1 MGAAAAS
8 TQNLNPFGRDIDLT
22 TPIDF
27 GDKSLGEIPVTLTKS
42 GRLVVDANGFS
53 DALSKLLNT
62 NGKARLA
69 QQINGRERFTLDDL
83 TGSGIEA
90 HYDPSGLSI
99 EVTRIDPRLQ
109 AVQSLFKTPHD
120 DDEKPDITPAH
131 VSAFVNLSA
140 VESQIWKGPLSG
152 TRKPD
157 FYFDGAM
164 RVGSIVLEGEG
175 QYASSNLLTANAP
188 YQLNRQYVRLVYD
201 QPSNFRRWYAGDL
214 APDIRGLQG
223 FVQMGGFGISRER
236 LRFDQFEPAILQ
248 GNRQIVLQQDSTV
261 DVYRNGALYQQFHLP
276 PGAYD
281 LSSLPLI
288 TGSNDVN
295 IQIRDNSGRVQTL
308 NYQSYLDPIDLAPG
322 DYEYSA
328 YVGRVANRIGLS
340 PVYSGPIAFTGFFR
354 KAFVDRPAIGVGL
367 QASSAVQQLTGQ
379 TQFIVLGGSRLELEG
394 GVSRTP
400 LGLGYAA
407 TAALDK
413 ILRRGDLTDSLSLQ
427 VNYTSRR
434 FGGLGMD
441 EPDNS
446 AAFSISALYARG
458 ITRDLTLMTGGNY
471 LKGRG
476 ITGNPYRVYAEA
488 SYRLSN
494 KWRIQ
499 GGVDYTKN
507 ALSIFRR
514 GGLGFTL
521 SIVFQPTYRD
531 EAEVH
536 HDSSIDSTQA
546 SFTHS
551 SGDTIGSVGFGGIV
565 DQESGSVDAQGFANY
580 VGNRFDAV
588 LTQSTFG
595 TSFHDI
601 TRQQITT
608 FRFTTAFAFA
618 DGEFGVGRRINDS
631 FAILF
636 PHPTLAGHEVVAGQ
650 SLAQNDYMSRS
661 GTFGGAVN
669 GYLASYITQSIQY
682 DVANPP
688 PGYDIGPGVLR
699 VRPPYHS
706 GYKVEIGTDA
716 FVSAVGTVEI
726 AGGKPVPLAAG
737 KVVSLD
743 RPSERSMSFFTNSV
757 GRFAIQNLRPG
768 GRYRVTLSDNAGS
781 FDFNVPANSGGL
793 VNLDTVHMTAPKE

>member
-1 MGAAAAS
+1 M
-8 TQNLNPFGRDIDLT
+8 NPFGRDIGLT
-22 TPIDF
+22 TPVNF
-27 GDKSLGEIPVTLTKS
+27 GDQSLGEIPVTLTKD
-42 GRLVVDANGFS
+42 GHLVVQSQGFADAV
-53 DALSKLLNT
+53 SKLLNA

-69 QQINGRERFTLDDL
+69 QQIKGRERLTLDEL
-83 TGSGIEA
+83 AGAGIEA

-99 EVTRIDPRLQ
+99 EITRIDPRLQ

-120 DDEKPDITPAH
+120 DDEKPDIAPAH

-140 VESQIWKGPLSG
+140 VESHIWRGPLSG

-164 RVGSIVLEGEG
+164 RIGSFVLEGEG
-175 QYASSNLLTANAP
+175 QYASTNLLTANAP
-188 YQLNRQYVRLVYD
+188 YRLDRQYLRLVYD

-214 APDIRGLQG
+214 TPDIRGLQG
-223 FVQMGGFGISRER
+223 FVQMGGFGVSRER

-248 GNRQIVLQQDSTV
+248 GNRQIVLEQDSTV
-261 DVYRNGALYQQFHLP
+261 EVYRNGALYQQFHLA

-281 LSSLPLI
+281 VSSLPLI

-340 PVYSGPIAFTGFFR
+340 PIYSGPIAFSGFFR
-354 KAFVDRPAIGVGL
+354 KAFIDHPAIGVGL

-394 GVSRTP
+394 GISHTV
-400 LGLGYAA
+400 LGVGYAA

-413 ILRRGDLTDSLSLQ
+413 ILRRGDLTDSLSVQL
-427 VNYTSRR
+427 NYTSRR

-441 EPDNS
+441 RPDDS
-446 AAFSISALYARG
+446 AAFGASAVYARG
-458 ITRDLTLMTGGNY
+458 ITRDLTLLAGGNY
-471 LKGRG
+471 LKARG
-476 ITGNPYRVYAEA
+476 IAHDSYRVYTEA
-488 SYRLSN
+488 YYRLSN
-494 KWRIQ
+494 KWRIE

-507 ALSIFRR
+507 ALTLFRR
-514 GGLGFTL
+514 GGLGFTF
-521 SIVFQPTYRD
+521 SVIFQPTYRD
-531 EAEVH
+531 EAEVR
-536 HDSSIDSTQA
+536 HDSSIGSTEA

-565 DQESGSVDAQGFANY
+565 DHESGSVNAQGFANY

-595 TSFHDI
+595 TSFHDV
-601 TRQQITT
+601 TNQQITA
-608 FRFTTAFAFA
+608 FRFTTALAFA
-618 DGEFGVGRRINDS
+618 DGEFGIGRRINDS

-650 SLAQNDYMSRS
+650 SLAENDYMSRS

-669 GYLASYITQSIQY
+669 GFLASYITQSIQY

-716 FVSAVGTVEI
+716 YVSAVGTVDMS
-726 AGGKPVPLAAG
+726 GGKPVPLAAG
-737 KVVSLD
+737 KVESLD
-743 RPSERSMSFFTNSV
+743 RPSERSMSFFTNSI

-768 GRYRVTLSDNAGS
+768 GRYRVTLSGGAGS
-781 FDFNVPANSGGL
+781 FEFAVPVKSGGL
-793 VNLDTVHMTAPKE
+793 VNLNTIYITAPKE